1 MLAIVFNEPGQIAT
15 RQLPDPTLL
24 HPADAVVDVS
34 LAALSG
40 TDRHFISDPA
50 AGLAPGTVVGREAV
64 GVVSEVGEQVRNLV
78 PGDRVVVCPAIA
90 CGNCVYCRAGYH
102 AQCDG
107 TWPGRQHTGPA
118 LLGAP
123 PALGSLHGA
132 CADKVRIPYANV
144 SLIRLPAEITDTEA
158 VLLADVWSS
167 AWFAAHLAEV
177 SSGDTVAV
185 FGCGPVGLAAI
196 ACAQLLGASRVLA
209 VDRHAGRLQQ
219 ARALGAEIVHA
230 GEEAPAEAIRAL
242 TGGIGVDRA
251 IDAAGSARRSG
262 EEPDILDTA
271 VAALAKA
278 GTLALTGVYAS
289 RRHHFPLSEAI
300 AKNLTLNAGFCH
312 YRLYIPQV
320 IELALA
326 GRIDV
331 CAIDLHIEPLG
342 NAAEAYRCLDQ
353 HTAPW
358 NKLGFRPAPVSNTSE
373 DARLDD
379 ALADSF
385 PASDPPAMARPG
397 EHEKGS

>member
-1 MLAIVFNEPGQIAT
+1 MLAIVFNSPGRIET
-15 RQLPDPTLL
+15 RQLSDPALE
-24 HPADAVVDVS
+24 HPADAVIDVS

-40 TDRHFISDPA
+40 TDRHFINDPA
-50 AGLAPGTVVGREAV
+50 AGLLPGTVIGREAV
-64 GVVSEVGEQVRNLV
+64 GVVNEVGEQVRNLV

-123 PALGSLHGA
+123 PALGGLPGV

-144 SLIRLPAEITDTEA
+144 SLIRLPDEITDTEA
-158 VLLADVWSS
+158 VLLADIWSS
-167 AWFAAHLAEV
+167 AWFAAHLAEI

-196 ACAQLLGASRVLA
+196 ACAQLLGASRVIA
-209 VDRHAGRLQQ
+209 VDRHTERLHQ
-219 ARALGAEIVHA
+219 ARAMGAEIIHA
-230 GEEAPAEAIRAL
+230 GEEAPADTVLAL

-251 IDAAGSARRSG
+251 IDAAGGTLRHSD
-262 EEPDILDTA
+262 EPDILDTA

-278 GTLALTGVYAS
+278 GTLALTGVYS
-289 RRHHFPLSEAI
+289 PRRHHFPLSEAI
-300 AKNLTLNAGFCH
+300 AKNLTINAGFCH

-331 CAIDLHIEPLG
+331 CAIDLHVEPLG
-342 NAAEAYRCLDQ
+342 NAAGAYQCLDN
-353 HTAPW
+353 HSVPW
-358 NKLGFRPAPVSNTSE
+358 GKLGFRPAPATMPSE
-373 DARLDD
+373 EEQLDD

-385 PASDPPAMARPG
+385 PASDPPSMAQPG
-397 EHEKGS
+397 EE